1 MRVQQNKIRTHLKLL
16 KTPPIFKLINQSAYR
31 NEDVGYED
39 AGTKGRC
46 MLIDETCK
54 FRMRHKG
61 EFSVAFS
68 KIQDL

>member
-54 FRMRHKG
+54 FRM
-61 EFSVAFS
+61 
-68 KIQDL
+68 